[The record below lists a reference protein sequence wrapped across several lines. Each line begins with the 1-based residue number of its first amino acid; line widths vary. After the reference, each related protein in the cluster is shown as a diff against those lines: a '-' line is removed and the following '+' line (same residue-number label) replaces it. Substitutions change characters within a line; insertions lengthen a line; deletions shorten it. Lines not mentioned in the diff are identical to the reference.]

1 MDIMG
6 SWNWDYSYDIRK
18 FSWEATRIIDLKK
31 YDENVSNGEHIVIT
45 NRLLND
51 AMDKYIREFIKNVP
65 LQSTKEFRNMLEKER
80 YSIMM
85 EHTAPHEI
93 DSVVE
98 RLELLDIK
106 KELASMIQLQ
116 ANIPSDDASRAI
128 KKLEGDLSS
137 FLFRMYN
144 KRTTEEFNK
153 RLQFNKWDTQF
164 NNKKYFKENRRI
176 YNKRRRG

>member
-1 MDIMG
+1 
-6 SWNWDYSYDIRK
+6 
-18 FSWEATRIIDLKK
+18 
-31 YDENVSNGEHIVIT
+31 
-45 NRLLND
+45 
-51 AMDKYIREFIKNVP
+51 
-65 LQSTKEFRNMLEKER
+65 
-80 YSIMM
+80 MM